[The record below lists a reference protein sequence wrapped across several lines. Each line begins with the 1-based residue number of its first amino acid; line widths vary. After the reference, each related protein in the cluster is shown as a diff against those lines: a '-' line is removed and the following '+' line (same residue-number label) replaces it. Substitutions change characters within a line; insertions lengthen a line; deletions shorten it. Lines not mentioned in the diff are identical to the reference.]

1 MASGYTRQFRDQAVK
16 LVTERGYAPSMAA
29 RELGMPDSTL
39 VQWLKKAGWKPRLES
54 DPDAALP
61 EDPKALAA
69 QVRELR
75 RQVKRSLCSGGR
87 GGHFASRRSAPRAHG
102 RRQVASSA
110 DTAAASWTA
119 CRTTPPATATAAA
132 RQPHRGQLGPPR

>member
-1 MASGYTRQFRDQAVK
+1 MGRSRQKGVAMASGYTRQFRDQAVK
-16 LVTERGYAPSMAA
+16 LVTERGYAPSTAA

-39 VQWLKKAGWKPRLES
+39 VQWLKKAGWKPLRES

-75 RQVKRSLCSGGR
+75 RQVKRLEMEKEILKKATAY
-87 GGHFASRRSAPRAHG
+87 FASQSP
-102 RRQVASSA
+102 
-110 DTAAASWTA
+110 
-119 CRTTPPATATAAA
+119 
-132 RQPHRGQLGPPR
+132 